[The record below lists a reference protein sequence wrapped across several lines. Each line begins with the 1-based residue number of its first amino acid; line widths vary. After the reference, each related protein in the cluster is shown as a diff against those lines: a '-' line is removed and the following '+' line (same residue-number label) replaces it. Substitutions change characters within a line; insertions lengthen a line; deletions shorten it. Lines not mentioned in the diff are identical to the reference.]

1 MNDAV
6 VSEFLRERLHDRR
19 FRVVDNAHGLSNGET
34 LFHYRVTDTG
44 IAGSYQGGHIANGQV
59 VGRALGS
66 TSIELLYHC
75 LTTDGEL
82 LAGWSKGTVG
92 VDPQGRT
99 TLSFIWGWLAGA
111 DGGGESHYVE
121 ITG

>member
-34 LFHYRVTDTG
+34 VFHYRVRETG

-59 VGRALGS
+59 VGRALG
-66 TSIELLYHC
+66 
-75 LTTDGEL
+75 
-82 LAGWSKGTVG
+82 TVC
-92 VDPQGRT
+92 VDLQGRT

-111 DGGGESHYVE
+111 DGGGESHYIE
-121 ITG
+121 IIG